1 MGESSFLSQFLR
13 ITDLKTVI
21 FIAVLIGTFFI
32 VKQFEKKK
40 VKFSTRTIYAT
51 IIGLILGV
59 IIQLVAGLPENPA
72 EVTWLQ
78 EVTKWYGLFGS
89 GFMDLLKMLVVP
101 MVFVSILRVIINM
114 GEGDDLGKLT
124 FKSLG
129 MLLMTTALA
138 AIVGIVVGNV
148 MKLGV
153 GTDVVATADTELR
166 EITPLVDTLRGLL
179 PSNPVASMADG
190 NIVAII
196 IFATFLG
203 LAVKRLSKKY
213 LDIIKPFIDLVEA
226 FYKIIVSVAMTV
238 IKFMPYAVVALLAN
252 TITAR
257 GLASMIS
264 VVQFIVALYISVAI
278 MFVIHLIIIA
288 LNGLNPITYIKNA
301 AEPLLLAFTS
311 RSSLGTL
318 PVTIEALTD
327 KQGVEEGVASFTAS
341 LGANMGMNGCAGI
354 YPALMAV
361 TIANMA
367 GVEMNASFYA
377 MLLVVITISSLGI
390 AGLPGT
396 ATMAVSVV
404 LSGVGIGSYFP
415 LAGGILAIDP
425 ILDMGRTMLN
435 VNGSTT
441 TAVIV
446 GKSLKKLDK
455 EVFNGASVSE
465 NN

>member
-1 MGESSFLSQFLR
+1 MGESSFLSQFLM

-455 EVFNGASVSE
+455 EVFNGTSVSE

>member
-1 MGESSFLSQFLR
+1 MGESSFLSQFLM

-396 ATMAVSVV
+396 ATMAVSVD

>member
-1 MGESSFLSQFLR
+1 MGESSFLSQFLM

-257 GLASMIS
+257 GLASMIT